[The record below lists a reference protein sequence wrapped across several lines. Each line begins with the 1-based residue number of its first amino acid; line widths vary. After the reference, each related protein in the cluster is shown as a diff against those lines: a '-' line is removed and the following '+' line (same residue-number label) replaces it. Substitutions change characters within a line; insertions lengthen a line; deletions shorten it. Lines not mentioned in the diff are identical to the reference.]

1 MLSGRRQKEKRDK
14 EYQVRGDVFVLLKSN
29 GINLVGSMREISLNG
44 LSFHYIGKEKVLSK
58 EGELAICSG
67 GKDFFLY
74 RVPCTILF
82 DSKVYKN
89 HPSPISMRRC
99 GVEFG
104 ELDDK
109 RMTQIEYFIQK
120 HTHNEKEAM
129 TPNG

>member
-1 MLSGRRQKEKRDK
+1 MIIGRRQTEKRDK
-14 EYQVRGDVFVLLKSN
+14 GYKVRGDVFVLLKSN

-44 LSFHYIGKEKVLSK
+44 LSFHYIGKEKLLNK

-67 GKDFFLY
+67 GEDFFLY

-82 DSKVYKN
+82 DSKAYKN

-104 ELDDK
+104 ELDHK
-109 RMTQIEYFIQK
+109 RMTQIEYFIQN
-120 HTHNEKEAM
+120 HTDNEEKSLN
-129 TPNG
+129 PNG